1 MKIFWKS
8 NVRLEGMPRRRHIRG
23 QNFML
28 YSLYSFLFELAND
41 TKRMAQI
48 FPMVKTDS
56 KEFIIGERGEYPGF
70 KGCT

>member
-1 MKIFWKS
+1 
-8 NVRLEGMPRRRHIRG
+8 
-23 QNFML
+23 ML